1 MLLGHATGL
10 GWPERLDL
18 GDDPLAELVAGPGE
32 REGGVRVQALEPA
45 GAGLAADPA
54 GQLGP
59 EPPLLLVAALGEALQ
74 DNPRPGKTTTQS
86 RTFTLQP
93 ESQTVTV
100 TAP

>member
-1 MLLGHATGL
+1 MTAAGRRRRKSPARRAIL
-10 GWPERLDL
+10 WS
-18 GDDPLAELVAGPGE
+18 LVF
-32 REGGVRVQALEPA
+32 V
-45 GAGLAADPA
+45 
-54 GQLGP
+54 
-59 EPPLLLVAALGEALQ
+59 LVFAVGIALGEALQ